1 MIDAFFNWL
10 PEELSRTTL
19 NIILLGV
26 ILSLSLFAD
35 TLARRTRIP
44 RISIL
49 IVFGVLIAV
58 VHQFGLGGSSDDL
71 IDGLSEPLIQLA
83 LVMVAFL
90 LGSEL
95 TLERLHNTG
104 SLIILVSLSVIVASA
119 ILVGAG
125 LYLLGFPLVVAL
137 SLAAISVATDPAA
150 VSESIREVHDKRP
163 IAKVLLGI
171 VAIDDAWGILVFG
184 LTMAI
189 LGWLVSH
196 DGTQALSNA
205 LWELGGAVLL
215 GFVIGLPVAWLTGR
229 LQPGEPTLVEALAVI
244 LLLSGFSSLIGVSA
258 LLASMVAGA
267 MTANLSRHHTRS
279 FREIEHI
286 EWPFLVFFFVL
297 SGASIDLYQLDDA
310 IDLTLAYILLRLL
323 GRVLGGGM
331 VVFSRAAKQKQ
342 LPANLGL
349 ALTPQAGVAIGM
361 ALLAAE
367 RFPELHDI
375 ILPVVVSSTIF
386 FEMIGPLLVRKVL
399 STSKLPRTK
408 QGEKAC

>member
-1 MIDAFFNWL
+1 MIENFYNWL
-10 PEELSRTTL
+10 PDEISRTTL
-19 NIILLGV
+19 NIILLGA

-58 VHQFGLGGSSDDL
+58 VHQLGLGGRSDNL

-95 TLERLHNTG
+95 NWGRLRNTG
-104 SLIILVSLSVIVASA
+104 PLIMLVSLSVIAASA
-119 ILVGAG
+119 LLVGTG

-150 VSESIREVHDKRP
+150 VSESIRETRDKRP
-163 IAKVLLGI
+163 IAKVLLGV

-184 LTMAI
+184 LTMAV
-189 LGWLVSH
+189 LGWQVSQ
-196 DGTQALSNA
+196 DGSLALWHA
-205 LWELGGAVLL
+205 LWELGGAILL
-215 GFVIGLPVAWLTGR
+215 GLAIGLPAAWLTGR
-229 LQPGEPTLVEALAVI
+229 LRPGEPTLVEAMAVI

-258 LLASMVAGA
+258 LLASMVTGA
-267 MTANLSRHHTRS
+267 MVANLSRHHTRS

-297 SGASIDLYQLDDA
+297 SGASVDLYKLDAA
-310 IDLTLAYILLRLL
+310 IVLTLAYILLRLL
-323 GRVLGGGM
+323 GRVLGGS
-331 VVFSRAAKQKQ
+331 VVMFSNTARQQQ
-342 LPANLGL
+342 LPASLGL

-361 ALLAAE
+361 ALLVAE
-367 RFPELHDI
+367 RFPEVHDI
-375 ILPVVVSSTIF
+375 ILPVVVASTIF
-386 FEMIGPLLVRKVL
+386 FELIGPVLVHKVL
-399 STSKLPRTK
+399 TRSGKGVDT
-408 QGEKAC
+408 C